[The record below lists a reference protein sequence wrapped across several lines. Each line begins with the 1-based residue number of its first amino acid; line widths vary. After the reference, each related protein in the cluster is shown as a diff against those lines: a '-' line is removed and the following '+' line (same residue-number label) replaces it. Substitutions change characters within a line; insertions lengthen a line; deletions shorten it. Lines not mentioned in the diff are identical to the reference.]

1 VINLQATSERRDYQQ
16 ALQRHYANGEP
27 SDWLQRYVTPYASA
41 HPWEDFAETWAH
53 YFHVVDTLETATAFG
68 CIEQPVSVHRVKSA
82 KTP

>member
-1 VINLQATSERRDYQQ
+1 M
-16 ALQRHYANGEP
+16 P
-27 SDWLQRYVTPYASA
+27 A